1 MTTPDA
7 NVAEIEIA
15 RGDGYTAVRF
25 LGKFSVPGFQRRAE
39 AAAQA
44 CRDGGTGRL
53 FVDATAYDV
62 VPTILERYEL
72 ASHAVKISAGLR
84 VAVLISQA
92 FLDPNKFG
100 IMVAQNRGLTVDA
113 FTDRQEAVDWLLA
126 APAGDAG
133 RSTS

>member
-1 MTTPDA
+1 MTTPDS
-7 NVAEIEIA
+7 NGTEIEIVA
-15 RGDGYTAVRF
+15 RDGYTAVRF
-25 LGKFSVPGFQRRAE
+25 LGKFSVQGFQRRAE

-113 FTDRQEAVDWLLA
+113 FTDREEAVDWLLA
-126 APAGDAG
+126 APSGDAG
-133 RSTS
+133 RPTS